1 MRTNVITL
9 ALLLGLVVWLLMHA
23 YLVQWDAVKLAGAVV
38 ASLALVMLV
47 VARMQL
53 GTSFA
58 VQANAQRL
66 VTTGLYAKIRNPI
79 YVAGA
84 LFLVGIALVFSN
96 WVLLGLLVIL
106 IPVQRMRAHKEEQVL
121 AAAFGEEYAR
131 YKAGTWF

>member
-1 MRTNVITL
+1 MRANVITL

-23 YLVQWDAVKLAGAVV
+23 YLVEWDAVKVGGAVV
-38 ASLALVMLV
+38 AALALVMLV

-53 GTSFA
+53 GTSFS
-58 VQANAQRL
+58 VQPKARRL

-79 YVAGA
+79 YVFGA
-84 LFLVGIALVFSN
+84 LMLVGMALVLSN
-96 WVLLGLLVIL
+96 WVLLGVVVIL
-106 IPVQRMRAHKEEQVL
+106 IPVQRMRAHKEELVL